1 VRERPLILVADD
13 NSTNRDIFSTR
24 LATQGYDV
32 VAAADGEEALTLA
45 RERRPDLILLDVIMP
60 KLDGVSVCR
69 ELKQDPALPFT
80 PVIMV
85 TALDAS
91 KDVVAGLDAGAD
103 EYLTKPI
110 DQAALVARVGSM
122 LRIKSLQETVR
133 EQAKRL
139 EAQAAE
145 LASWNRTLE
154 ARVEEQVQAIER
166 LSELQ
171 RFLSPQIAETIKSH
185 PEALEPHRR
194 EITVCFC
201 DLRGFTAFSET
212 AEPEDLIQV
221 VREYHAA
228 MGELIFRF
236 EGTLEHF
243 EGDGM
248 MVFFNDPLPCDDP
261 PAQAV
266 QMAIAMRDRAQELIA
281 MWQRRGHRLGFAMG
295 IATGYA
301 TLGRIGFEGR
311 FDYGAIGSVTNI
323 ANRLCAEAGPNQILA
338 TERIC
343 GALDSRIAAE
353 PVGDLTLKGLSHPV
367 TAFSIQ
373 G

>member
-13 NSTNRDIFSTR
+13 NQTNRAIFSLR
-24 LATQGYDV
+24 LSSNGYDV
-32 VAAADGEEALTLA
+32 IEAADGEEAISLA
-45 RERRPDLILLDVIMP
+45 RERRPDLVLLDVVMP
-60 KLDGVSVCR
+60 KLDGISVCR
-69 ELKQDPALPFT
+69 ELKRDPALPFT

-91 KDVVAGLDAGAD
+91 EAVVAGLDAGAD
-103 EYLTKPI
+103 EYLTKPV
-110 DQAALVARVGSM
+110 DHAGLVARVRSM

-133 EQAKRL
+133 HQAERL
-139 EAQAAE
+139 ETQAEE
-145 LASWNRTLE
+145 LAGWNRTLE
-154 ARVEEQVQAIER
+154 ARVAEQIEAIER

-171 RFLSPQIAETIKSH
+171 RFLSPQIAETIKSR

-201 DLRGFTAFSET
+201 DLRGFTAFSES
-212 AEPEDLIQV
+212 AAPEDLIQV

-228 MGELIFRF
+228 MGELIFQF

-261 PAQAV
+261 PGRAV
-266 QMAIAMRDRAQELIA
+266 QMAIAMRERAGGLIA
-281 MWQRRGHRLGFAMG
+281 MWERRGHHLGFAMG
-295 IATGYA
+295 IAAGYA

-311 FDYGAIGSVTNI
+311 FDYGAIGSVTNV
-323 ANRLCAEAGPNQILA
+323 ASRLCGEAEPNQILV
-338 TERIC
+338 TQRIC
-343 GALDSRIAAE
+343 GALDDRVAAE
-353 PVGDLTLKGLSHPV
+353 RVGDLTLKGLSQPV